1 MYLNYLNYLKGG
13 EYKRVDKQLA
23 QYIRNHIVFVTSVVI
38 VGFTLLA
45 VGEYYLYRQTMHL
58 NKMISEGF
66 MQVKAN
72 QMIEE
77 NQNSDEMENDTV
89 MEDEEMMDDKDAGEM
104 AE

>member
-1 MYLNYLNYLKGG
+1 M
-13 EYKRVDKQLA
+13 DKQLA
-23 QYIRNHIVFVTSVVI
+23 QYIRNHIVFVTSIVI

-45 VGEYYLYRQTMHL
+45 AGEYYLYRQTMHL

-66 MQVKAN
+66 MQVKSN

-77 NQNSDEMENDTV
+77 DQNIDEMESDV
-89 MEDEEMMDDKDAGEM
+89 IIEDEDMMDEKDEGEM